1 MLLKNEIPLLFV
13 GPTGTGK
20 SVIVLDYLTHLP
32 KDKCLSI
39 VLNFS
44 AQTVANITQKIIISK
59 LDKYNNVYFIG
70 NISLCVMNY
79 IDEEGEY
86 LDHLLVRNVCYS

>member
-20 SVIVLDYLTHLP
+20 SVIVLDYLMNLP
-32 KDKCLSI
+32 KEKFLAN

-44 AQTVANITQKIIISK
+44 ARTAANTVQDIIISK
-59 LDKYNNVYFIG
+59 LDKYLHRYTHFLFEKCN
-70 NISLCVMNY
+70 L
-79 IDEEGEY
+79 
-86 LDHLLVRNVCYS
+86 